1 MVFRESSTM
10 GNFSTKQG
18 FLFYPSTID
27 VEELEKINA
36 FLALLDKSGVEKHLG
51 IKNEY
56 EEFGRPEFNPYA
68 MFATIAYG
76 FAMEKTSLRDLESSC
91 RYDLR
96 FMYLMEGKTPSYVA
110 FSRYINK
117 VIKPKALEIFCSI
130 VKAIFETLKI
140 DMKTCFIDGT
150 KQEAKS
156 NKYKVVW
163 KPITFHVKLSDK
175 IRTLLKLMNL
185 DRSVP
190 SEGIISSQII
200 AQKLSEAETHLVKM
214 EGDSR
219 DVYAKQIESLSEYLI
234 KALDYEEKEE
244 ICGENRN
251 SYYKTDH
258 DATAMCLKA
267 DYYSGLGS
275 NMHAAYQVQAI
286 VSCGFIVNY
295 YISQDRTDLYTFVPS
310 MKRFCSCYGTYPKNI
325 VADAGYGYLENYSF
339 CRENNMKGFIKY
351 QSWEGE
357 SSGRNPALYELQ
369 DDNTIVCLG
378 GKTGH
383 KVKLENVHPRKK
395 NGEFFRVENCGDCAF
410 KPYCRRYMKNKD
422 EDFKVFEIVVEFQ
435 KEKQKARDLLL
446 SVEGIEMRVNRS
458 CQMEGVFGILKYNML
473 YDRFRRTSMESVNVE
488 FMLTSLGLNIRK
500 FLRYYKG
507 DVPVKYWTAPPDT
520 IPQTFKKP
528 SAKRLAKR
536 VAKIKAKS
544 ANEKV
549 TSSYKYAREK
559 NRKLEKTMRTE
570 SES

>member
-1 MVFRESSTM
+1 M

-18 FLFYPSTID
+18 FLFYPSTIY
-27 VEELEKINA
+27 VEEQEKIDA
-36 FLALLDKSGVEKHLG
+36 FLALLDRSGVEKYL
-51 IKNEY
+51 KVKSEY
-56 EEFGRPEFNPYA
+56 DAMGRPEFNPYA
-68 MFATIAYG
+68 MFATIVYG
-76 FAMEKTSLRDLESSC
+76 FSMKNGPLRDLESGC
-91 RYDLR
+91 RNDIR
-96 FMYLMEGKTPSYVA
+96 FMHLMEGKTPSYVA
-110 FSRYINK
+110 FSRFINQ
-117 VIKPKALEIFCSI
+117 VIKPNAIEIFCCI
-130 VKAIFETLKI
+130 VRAIFETLNI
-140 DMKTCFIDGT
+140 NMDTCFIDGT

-163 KPITFHVKLSDK
+163 KPTTLHLKLSDK
-175 IRTLLKLMNL
+175 IRTLLKLMQL

-190 SEGIISSQII
+190 SEGIIPAQII
-200 AQKLSEAETHLVKM
+200 AQKLSQAESLISEK
-214 EGDSR
+214 EGDDR
-219 DVYAKQIESLSEYLI
+219 KILVKQIESLSEYLT

-251 SYYKTDH
+251 SYYKTDY

-310 MKRFCSCYGTYPKNI
+310 MKRFHSCYDFYPKNI
-325 VADAGYGYLENYSF
+325 VADAGYGHLENYSF
-339 CRENNMKGFIKY
+339 CTRNGIKGFIKY

-357 SSGRNPALYELQ
+357 SSGRNPALYELK

-378 GKTGH
+378 GKTGK

-395 NGEFFRVENCGDCAF
+395 NGEFFRVENCGDCDF
-410 KPYCRRYMKNKD
+410 KPYCRRYMKEKD

-458 CQMEGVFGILKYNML
+458 CQMEGAFGIIKNNML
-473 YDRFRRTSMESVNVE
+473 YDRFRRTTMESVNVE
-488 FMLTSLGLNIRK
+488 FMLTSLGFDIRK

-520 IPQTFKKP
+520 VPQTFKKP

-536 VAKIKAKS
+536 ATKIRTKS

-549 TSSYKYAREK
+549 TSKYKYAHEK
-559 NRKLEKTMRTE
+559 NRKIENMNKEE
-570 SES
+570 SDSP